1 MRENTLY
8 MTKRSL
14 LLIISLLNTLF
25 LLASGN
31 KTKLVVGI
39 TLNQFYPEWFAIYA
53 NELGEGGLKRILHDG
68 KMTLADYQYAYSQ
81 NGTDQATLY
90 SGMLPSGHG
99 IIAHDWYNRLRKVRE
114 NNVRA
119 DGYAEIG
126 EGGRKAGASPE
137 QLQTLTAGCML
148 KMNNVFSRV
157 YSIGL
162 NAEEAVLSGGSCADM
177 AFWLSEK
184 SGKWVSSAYYADT
197 LPRWVHAYNRLIES
211 DFMIRKGWMSIENEL
226 AGSAVTRMRNK
237 IGLGNGFFYDLSQA
251 KKQFNTYR
259 VLKGAPYGNTLVA
272 DMAGKVVDEARLGKD
287 NDVDLLALNFSALD
301 YMNRDFGV
309 YSPEFRDLVFRLD
322 RDLKKLLELLDQKV
336 GKGNYTV
343 FMTFSEARELFPEEL
358 EKLKVRGDYFR
369 IFKSVSLLK
378 SYLNL
383 VYGAGEWIA
392 DYDAGQIY
400 LNRELIETK
409 KLSLQE
415 IQDRVAGFM
424 IEFEGVS
431 KVLTAYSLTHNAF
444 AYGQEWR
451 MQNAFS
457 QKRSGDVLFCLQ
469 PAWIPALQ
477 DKEDF
482 YFRYSKRTKVPLY
495 FYGAGVGDGTHAAF
509 RNECR
514 MIDVLPTLCRLAGI
528 PVPYT
533 AQGEFIF

>member
-1 MRENTLY
+1 

-14 LLIISLLNTLF
+14 LLVAFLLNALF
-25 LLASGN
+25 LFASEN

-39 TLNQFYPEWFAIYA
+39 TLNQFYPEWFTIYA
-53 NELGEGGLKRILHDG
+53 NELGEGGLKRILHQG
-68 KMTLADYQYAYSQ
+68 KMTLADYEYAYSQ
-81 NGTDQATLY
+81 SGTDQATLY
-90 SGMLPSGHG
+90 SGLLPSEHG
-99 IIAHDWYNRLRKVRE
+99 IVAHDWYNRLRKVRE
-114 NNVRA
+114 NSVRS
-119 DGYAEIG
+119 GSYAEIG
-126 EGGRKAGASPE
+126 EGGRETGASPE
-137 QLQTLTAGCML
+137 QLQTLTAGCVL

-197 LPRWVHAYNRLIES
+197 LPRWMHSYNRLLES
-211 DFMIRKGWMSIENEL
+211 DFMIRKGWMSLEDEMG
-226 AGSAVTRMRNK
+226 GSAATRLRNK
-237 IGLGNGFFYDLSQA
+237 IGLGSGFFYDLSQA
-251 KKQFNTYR
+251 RKQFNTYR

-272 DMAGKVVDEARLGKD
+272 DLAGKVVDEAKLGKD

-309 YSPEFRDLVFRLD
+309 YAPEFRDLVLRLD
-322 RDLKKLLELLDQKV
+322 RDVKKLLELLDQKV
-336 GKGNYTV
+336 GRGNYTV
-343 FMTFSEARELFPEEL
+343 FMTFSEARELLPEEL
-358 EKLKVRGDYFR
+358 EKLKVHGDYFR

-400 LNRELIETK
+400 LNRELIEAK

-415 IQDRVAGFM
+415 VQDLVAGFL

-495 FYGAGVGDGTHAAF
+495 FYGAGAGTDANAMF

-514 MIDVLPTLCRLAGI
+514 MTDVLPTLCRLAGI
-528 PVPYT
+528 PAPYT